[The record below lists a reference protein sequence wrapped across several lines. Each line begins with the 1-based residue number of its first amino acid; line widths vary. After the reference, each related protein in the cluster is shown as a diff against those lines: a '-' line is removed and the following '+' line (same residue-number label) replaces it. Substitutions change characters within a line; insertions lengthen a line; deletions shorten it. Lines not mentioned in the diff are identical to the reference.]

1 MKVTPDSEVPIMPKA
16 TSSQGLRRLPMKK
29 LSLSAAPPR
38 RAAQRATPNSSRK

>member
-29 LSLSAAPPR
+29 LSLSAAPPLKCNPR
-38 RAAQRATPNSSRK
+38 MIKSPPV